1 MSKKQKLV
9 GKKQLSSAIAKKSLL
24 TIPEAHQVIEII
36 FDEISSQLEA
46 GNSVNI
52 KNFGK
57 FVLHVQKPRPVIDF
71 ANPKDFLLLDSI
83 NIVKF
88 KPSHFIKK
96 LIKEASVD
104 LSENNEELSSEKE
117 ENSEE

>member
-1 MSKKQKLV
+1 MTKKLI
-9 GKKQLSSAIAKKSLL
+9 GKKKLSSAIAKKSLL
-24 TIPEAHQVIEII
+24 TIPEANQIIDVI
-36 FDEISSQLEA
+36 FDEIKSQLEA
-46 GNSVNI
+46 GNNVNI

-88 KPSHFIKK
+88 KPSHFVKK

-104 LSENNEELSSEKE
+104 LSENNEDFELEQE
-117 ENSEE
+117 ENGEE